1 MVATLNRAQQ
11 WPRLDY
17 ESWKDTCASVHLWT
31 QMAGKI
37 RMARTP
43 WTNHSWHV
51 ALYVSPRGLCTSPIA
66 AGARTFQIDFD
77 FVEHLLSITTSEG
90 QARKM
95 PLQPR
100 SVADFYQQLCGHL
113 AALGL
118 ETKIH
123 TLPNEVV
130 DAIAFEQD
138 QQHRAYDA
146 PAAHTWWRALAQADR
161 VFKQF
166 RAGFIGKCSPVHFFW
181 GSFDLAV
188 TRFSGRPAPMHPG
201 GVPNCPDWVTREAYS
216 HEVSS
221 CGFWPGGAQLPYPLF
236 YCYAYPEVPG
246 FAGMP
251 VGPPGARYDGA
262 FHEFVLP
269 YDVVQRSNWP
279 DATLLEFLHGSYAAA
294 ANLAGWDRHALERKA
309 PAQAAQFQC
318 HGTAPV

>member
-1 MVATLNRAQQ
+1 MVTTLNRPQQ
-11 WPRLDY
+11 WPSLDY
-17 ESWKDTCASVHLWT
+17 ESWKDTCTSVHLWT
-31 QMAGKI
+31 QMVGKI

-51 ALYVSPRGLCTSPIA
+51 ALYVTARGLGTSPIA
-66 AGARTFQIDFD
+66 DGARTFQIDFD
-77 FVEHLLSITTSEG
+77 FVEHLLSITTSDG
-90 QARKM
+90 SARKM
-95 PLQPR
+95 QLQPR
-100 SVADFYQQLCGHL
+100 SVAAFYQELCSHL

-118 ETKIH
+118 ETRIH
-123 TLPNEVV
+123 TLPNEIA

-138 QQHRAYDA
+138 QHHAAYNA
-146 PAAHTWWRALAQADR
+146 PAAHTWWRALAQADQ

-221 CGFWPGGAQLPYPLF
+221 CGFWPGSAQLPYPLF
-236 YCYAYPEVPG
+236 YSYAYPEVQG
-246 FAGMP
+246 FGGMP

-269 YDVVQRSNWP
+269 YEVVQRSATP
-279 DATLLEFLHGSYAAA
+279 DAVLLEFLQGSYAAA
-294 ANLAGWDRHALERKA
+294 ADLAGWDRKALERTA
-309 PAQAAQFQC
+309 PPQAAQN
-318 HGTAPV
+318 PSL